1 MDGATMLCLHTKLFS
16 KTYLLLRPYAFRDA
30 MGKWAETVLSVVRT
44 NHVLWIMLLLRFIAG
59 NITMS
64 ILFVYVTQ
72 CGTQCEEKDD
82 FYTVLVINIPT
93 ITPDDMLM
101 VCGDLNGHVGKDS

>member
-1 MDGATMLCLHTKLFS
+1 
-16 KTYLLLRPYAFRDA
+16 
-30 MGKWAETVLSVVRT
+30 
-44 NHVLWIMLLLRFIAG
+44 
-59 NITMS
+59 MS